1 MDAVLL
7 VGIGVTIGFL
17 LSTIIAM
24 LVLRTGKHMEGKP
37 EVGSGSVSKTDGR
50 ERPLEIVP
58 PAFRLDEKENAMGD
72 YGFDGAGEFGGTD
85 FPVPPVESSTSKP
98 NITSTGK
105 KTCGCG
111 HGASCGET
119 VSKSASSDETTGSP
133 REFEIYKDASGEF
146 RWRLRAKNGRIIAN
160 SGDGYKNKA
169 DAEHAI
175 GLVKNATSETK
186 IEDLT

>member
-7 VGIGVTIGFL
+7 VGIGITIGFL
-17 LSTIIAM
+17 FATFIAM
-24 LVLRTGKHMEGKP
+24 LVLRTSKHMEGKP
-37 EVGSGSVSKTDGR
+37 EAGSGPVSKTGGR
-50 ERPLEIVP
+50 ERPLRIVP
-58 PAFRLDEKENAMGD
+58 SAFRSDEKEKTMGD

-85 FPVPPVESSTSKP
+85 FPVPPVENPVPKAE
-98 NITSTGK
+98 
-105 KTCGCG
+105 KTCAKGCN
-111 HGASCGET
+111 CE
-119 VSKSASSDETTGSP
+119 TGSP
-133 REFEIYKDASGEF
+133 RQVEIYKDASGEF

-175 GLVKNATSETK
+175 GLVKNATSDTK

>member
-1 MDAVLL
+1 MEGGFMDAVLL

-17 LSTIIAM
+17 LSSSIAM
-24 LVLRTGKHMEGKP
+24 FVLKASKHMEGKP

-50 ERPLEIVP
+50 ETPLEIVP
-58 PAFRLDEKENAMGD
+58 PAFRSNEKENAMGD

-85 FPVPPVESSTSKP
+85 FPAPPIESSTPAPKSEKVCA
-98 NITSTGK
+98 K
-105 KTCGCG
+105 GCN
-111 HGASCGET
+111 CE
-119 VSKSASSDETTGSP
+119 TGSP